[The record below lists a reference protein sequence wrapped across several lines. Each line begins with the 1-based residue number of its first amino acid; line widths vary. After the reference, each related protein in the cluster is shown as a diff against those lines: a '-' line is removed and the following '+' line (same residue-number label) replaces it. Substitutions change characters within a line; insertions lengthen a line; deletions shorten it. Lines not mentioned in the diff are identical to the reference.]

1 MSDSG
6 QVSADREFQEG
17 IEEETASPH
26 EVPSLPMGQW
36 LRKNLFSNWANG
48 ILTLL
53 GALAALVALRGVLN
67 FIFSENRQWDAVR
80 TNLRA
85 LMTLSYPE
93 SQYIRVWV
101 ALGFIVGLAGLSAG
115 IWANWGGVSVKRI
128 STWLMG
134 TGAFLAVCVI
144 AREPSV
150 IIGTD
155 GKVVRTVEGSPQRES
170 FMDAM
175 VDRSSWWIAAVLLL
189 AVGAGLWSNFSRP
202 VRRRWRRPRAEVP
215 VTSVV
220 CVGLGLAVLSL
231 WIAPYGHYAFISA
244 TKSYVAE
251 SGRTVAFST
260 KLPWTVMWILL
271 CGFFLVGR
279 SFQRSRYLGLIK
291 GSSNLLWLISPLTL
305 FWVVLRDPALDY
317 GHVISTDLPMGLAF
331 GLLGG
336 ALLWGLTRTGIGEA
350 GRITATLLL
359 GFAVFNWVAAFFGW
373 YPMLQKARI
382 SFLLLAL
389 AALLAPNFIGE
400 LAKRRQLV
408 LGWIGVTALVH
419 YLATMINTPS
429 TVELQSTEFLGG
441 LGLTLFVA
449 LIVVLLSFPL
459 GVLLALGRTSKFPIF
474 RMLSTSYIEVI
485 RGVPLISVLIFFS
498 VMVPLFLPDG
508 MELAELAAVL
518 TGYTLFSAAYLAENV
533 RGGLQSIT
541 KGQYEAADAIGLT
554 SAQRTGFIVLPQA
567 LTVSIPQLVGQVIST
582 FKETSLLAIIGLFD
596 FLRVANSV
604 IPAQSEFMG
613 VKREGILLV
622 AMIYFF
628 FNFTISKYSQRLERR
643 VGLGER

>member
-1 MSDSG
+1 MFACESWNADMSELNDIQLEAGIADSG
-6 QVSADREFQEG
+6 PPQQEVNL
-17 IEEETASPH
+17 S
-26 EVPSLPMGQW
+26 VRQW
-36 LRKNLFSNWANG
+36 LRTNLFSNWFNA

-53 GALAALVALRGVLN
+53 GVCAALLMLRGVLN
-67 FIFSENRQWDAVR
+67 FTFSENREWDAVR

-93 SQYIRVWV
+93 SQYVRVWV
-101 ALGFIVGLAGLSAG
+101 AVGFVMGLAGMSAG
-115 IWANWGGVSVKRI
+115 IWANWGGVSVKRM

-134 TGAFLAVCVI
+134 SGGFFALCVLL
-144 AREPSV
+144 REPSV
-150 IIGTD
+150 ILGSE
-155 GKVVRTVEGSPQRES
+155 GKVLRTVEGSLQRES
-170 FMDAM
+170 FWAAM
-175 VDRSSWWIAAVLLL
+175 TDRLGWWIAVVVLITLGAAIWAWCSEPDRRNNSVAVTT
-189 AVGAGLWSNFSRP
+189 VVFS
-202 VRRRWRRPRAEVP
+202 
-215 VTSVV
+215 
-220 CVGLGLAVLSL
+220 GLGLLVLSL
-231 WIAPYGHYAFISA
+231 WLVPYGHYAFVDGTYI
-244 TKSYVAE
+244 AE
-251 SGRTVAFST
+251 PGRTVAFST
-260 KLPWTVMWILL
+260 KMPWTVMWLL
-271 CGFFLVGR
+271 LFGLYFVGR
-279 SFQRSRYLGLIK
+279 SFRDTRWQGIVR
-291 GSSNLLWLISPLTL
+291 GSSNFLWLISPMAL

-317 GHVISTDLPMGLAF
+317 AHVLSTDLPMGLAF
-331 GLLGG
+331 GVLGG
-336 ALLWGLTRTGIGEA
+336 VLLWALTRADTGEA
-350 GRITATLLL
+350 GRVTAVGLL
-359 GFAVFNWVAAFFGW
+359 GFAVFNWVAAFFGL

-389 AALLAPNFIGE
+389 AALVAPNFVGE
-400 LAKRRQLV
+400 VAKRRQLI
-408 LGWIGVTALVH
+408 LGWLSAMALVH
-419 YLATMINTPS
+419 YMATMMNTPS
-429 TVELQSTEFLGG
+429 TVELQSSEFLGG

-449 LIVVLLSFPL
+449 VIVVLLSFPL

-474 RMLSTSYIEVI
+474 RMLSTSYIEII

-533 RGGLQSIT
+533 RGGLQSVP
-541 KGQYEAADAIGLT
+541 KGQYEAADALGLT
-554 SAQRTGFIVLPQA
+554 ATQRTGFIVLPQG
-567 LTVSIPQLVGQVIST
+567 LRVSIPQLVGQVIAT

>member
-1 MSDSG
+1 M
-6 QVSADREFQEG
+6 
-17 IEEETASPH
+17 
-26 EVPSLPMGQW
+26 
-36 LRKNLFSNWANG
+36 
-48 ILTLL
+48 
-53 GALAALVALRGVLN
+53 
-67 FIFSENRQWDAVR
+67 
-80 TNLRA
+80 
-85 LMTLSYPE
+85 
-93 SQYIRVWV
+93 
-101 ALGFIVGLAGLSAG
+101 
-115 IWANWGGVSVKRI
+115 
-128 STWLMG
+128 
-134 TGAFLAVCVI
+134 
-144 AREPSV
+144 
-150 IIGTD
+150 
-155 GKVVRTVEGSPQRES
+155 
-170 FMDAM
+170 
-175 VDRSSWWIAAVLLL
+175 
-189 AVGAGLWSNFSRP
+189 
-202 VRRRWRRPRAEVP
+202 
-215 VTSVV
+215 
-220 CVGLGLAVLSL
+220 
-231 WIAPYGHYAFISA
+231 
-244 TKSYVAE
+244 
-251 SGRTVAFST
+251 
-260 KLPWTVMWILL
+260 PWTVMLILL
-271 CGFFLVGR
+271 SCFFFVGR
-279 SFQRSRYLGLIK
+279 FFQSGQYLGFVK
-291 GSSNLLWLISPLTL
+291 GASNLLWLISPLTL

-331 GLLGG
+331 GVFGG
-336 ALLWGLTRTGIGEA
+336 VLLWGLTRASIGEA
-350 GRITATLLL
+350 GRITATALLV
-359 GFAVFNWVAAFFGW
+359 FAIFNWVAAFFGW

-400 LAKRRQLV
+400 VAKRRQLV
-408 LGWIGVTALVH
+408 LGWVGVTALVH

-554 SAQRTGFIVLPQA
+554 PAQRTGFIVLPQA

>member
-1 MSDSG
+1 MT
-6 QVSADREFQEG
+6 F
-17 IEEETASPH
+17 
-26 EVPSLPMGQW
+26 
-36 LRKNLFSNWANG
+36 F
-48 ILTLL
+48 
-53 GALAALVALRGVLN
+53 LAAR
-67 FIFSENRQWDAVR
+67 
-80 TNLRA
+80 NLRE
-85 LMTLSYPE
+85 T
-93 SQYIRVWV
+93 RW
-101 ALGFIVGLAGLSAG
+101 LGIAK
-115 IWANWGGVSVKRI
+115 GG
-128 STWLMG
+128 
-134 TGAFLAVCVI
+134 
-144 AREPSV
+144 
-150 IIGTD
+150 
-155 GKVVRTVEGSPQRES
+155 
-170 FMDAM
+170 
-175 VDRSSWWIAAVLLL
+175 
-189 AVGAGLWSNFSRP
+189 
-202 VRRRWRRPRAEVP
+202 
-215 VTSVV
+215 
-220 CVGLGLAVLSL
+220 
-231 WIAPYGHYAFISA
+231 
-244 TKSYVAE
+244 
-251 SGRTVAFST
+251 
-260 KLPWTVMWILL
+260 
-271 CGFFLVGR
+271 
-279 SFQRSRYLGLIK
+279 
-291 GSSNLLWLISPLTL
+291 SNLLWLISPMTL
-305 FWVVLRDPALDY
+305 FWVVLRDPDLDY
-317 GHVISTDLPMGLAF
+317 AHVLSTDLPMGVAF

-336 ALLWGLTRTGIGEA
+336 VALWALTRVGVGEG
-350 GRITATLLL
+350 GRLTAVALL
-359 GFAVFNWVAAFFGW
+359 GFAVFHWVAAFFGW

-400 LAKRRQLV
+400 AAKRRQLII
-408 LGWIGVTALVH
+408 GWLSAMALVH

-474 RMLSTSYIEVI
+474 RILSTSYIEVI

-533 RGGLQSIT
+533 RGGLQSVT

-554 SAQRTGFIVLPQA
+554 AAQRTGFIVLPQA
-567 LTVSIPQLVGQVIST
+567 LRVSIPQLVGQVIAT

-628 FNFTISKYSQRLERR
+628 FNFTISKYSQRVERR
-643 VGLGER
+643 VGLGDR

>member
-1 MSDSG
+1 MQDAD
-6 QVSADREFQEG
+6 QVSADAEFQRG
-17 IEEETASPH
+17 TEEQRRSPH
-26 EVPSLPMGQW
+26 EAPSLPVGQW

-53 GALAALVALRGVLN
+53 GALAALAALRGVLN
-67 FIFSENRQWDAVR
+67 FVFSENRQWDAVR

-115 IWANWGGVSVKRI
+115 IWANWGGVSVRRI

-134 TGAFLAVCVI
+134 TGALLALCIIV
-144 AREPSV
+144 REPSV
-150 IIGTD
+150 ILGSD
-155 GKVVRTVEGSPQRES
+155 GKVIRTIDGSLRRES

-175 VDRSSWWIAAVLLL
+175 VDRSTWWIAAVLLL
-189 AVGAGLWSNFSRP
+189 AVGAALWSRFSDP
-202 VRRRWRRPRAEVP
+202 ARRRVEVS

-220 CVGLGLAVLSL
+220 FVGLSLALLSL
-231 WIAPYGHYAFISA
+231 WIAPYGHYAFISE

-260 KLPWTVMWILL
+260 KMPWTVMLILL
-271 CGFFLVGR
+271 SSFFFVGR
-279 SFQRSRYLGLIK
+279 FFQRGRYLGFVK
-291 GSSNLLWLISPLTL
+291 GASNLLWLISPLTL

-317 GHVISTDLPMGLAF
+317 GHVVSTDLPMGLAF

-336 ALLWGLTRTGIGEA
+336 ALLWGLTRPSVGEA
-350 GRITATLLL
+350 GRITATALLV
-359 GFAVFNWVAAFFGW
+359 FAIFNWVAAFFGW

-400 LAKRRQLV
+400 VAKRRQLV
-408 LGWIGVTALVH
+408 LGWLGVTALVH

>member
-1 MSDSG
+1 MTDITQISTGSNDELD
-6 QVSADREFQEG
+6 AP
-17 IEEETASPH
+17 EEAASLS
-26 EVPSLPMGQW
+26 VRQW
-36 LRKNLFSNWANG
+36 LRTNLFSSWTNAA
-48 ILTLL
+48 LTLL
-53 GALAALVALRGVLN
+53 GGFAGLLMLRGVLN
-67 FIFSENRQWDAVR
+67 FVFSENREWDAVR

-93 SQYIRVWV
+93 SQYVRVWV
-101 ALGFIVGLAGLSAG
+101 ALGFVVGLTGLSAG
-115 IWANWGGVSVKRI
+115 IWANWGGVSVKRM
-128 STWLMG
+128 STWLMA
-134 TGAFLAVCVI
+134 TGGLIILCVLL
-144 AREPSV
+144 REPSV
-150 IIGTD
+150 LVD
-155 GKVVRTVEGSPQRES
+155 GEGKALRDVEGLVRRES
-170 FMDAM
+170 FLSAM
-175 VDRSSWWIAAVLLL
+175 SDRLSWWIAAMLLL
-189 AVGAGLWSNFSRP
+189 AMGTAIWSRYSDP
-202 VRRRWRRPRAEVP
+202 IRRNVQVP
-215 VTSVV
+215 VTTVV
-220 CVGLGLAVLSL
+220 CAGLGLATLTL
-231 WIAPYGHYAFISA
+231 WLVPYGHYAFADGEYI
-244 TKSYVAE
+244 AE
-251 SGRTVAFST
+251 PGSTVAFST
-260 KLPWTVMWILL
+260 KMPWTVMWLL
-271 CGFFLVGR
+271 LVTFFLAAR
-279 SFQRSRYLGLIK
+279 NLRETRWLGIAK
-291 GSSNLLWLISPLTL
+291 GGSNLLWLISPMTL
-305 FWVVLRDPALDY
+305 FWVVLRDPDLDY
-317 GHVISTDLPMGLAF
+317 AHVLSTDLPMGVAF

-336 ALLWGLTRTGIGEA
+336 VALWALTRVGVGEG
-350 GRITATLLL
+350 GRLTAVALL
-359 GFAVFNWVAAFFGW
+359 GFAVFHWVAAFFGW

-400 LAKRRQLV
+400 AAKRRQLII
-408 LGWIGVTALVH
+408 GWLSAMALVH

-474 RMLSTSYIEVI
+474 RILSTSYIEVI

-533 RGGLQSIT
+533 RGGLQSVT

-554 SAQRTGFIVLPQA
+554 AAQRTGFIVLPQA
-567 LTVSIPQLVGQVIST
+567 LRVSIPQLVGQVIAT

-628 FNFTISKYSQRLERR
+628 FNFTISKYSQRVERR
-643 VGLGER
+643 VGLGDR

>member
-1 MSDSG
+1 MEEEDPISVALK
-6 QVSADREFQEG
+6 QEEG
-17 IEEETASPH
+17 ISPN
-26 EVPSLPMGQW
+26 EAPRLSVGQW
-36 LRKNLFSNWANG
+36 LRTNLFSNWANT
-48 ILTLL
+48 ILTIL
-53 GALAALVALRGVLN
+53 GALAAFLMLRGVLN
-67 FIFSENRQWDAVR
+67 FVFSENREWVAVR

-93 SQYIRVWV
+93 SQYVRVWV
-101 ALGFIVGLAGLSAG
+101 ALGFVVGLAGLSAG
-115 IWANWGGVSVKRI
+115 IWANWGGLPLRRL
-128 STWLMG
+128 STWFMG
-134 TGAFLAVCVI
+134 VGGLIALCVVV
-144 AREPSV
+144 REPNVLMDSE
-150 IIGTD
+150 
-155 GKVVRTVEGSPQRES
+155 GKALSTLEGSLQRES
-170 FMDAM
+170 FGAAM
-175 VDRSSWWIAAVLLL
+175 ADRVDWWIAAVVLF
-189 AVGAGLWSNFSRP
+189 AFGAALWSRYSS
-202 VRRRWRRPRAEVP
+202 VERRHVDLPI
-215 VTSVV
+215 TSIVYVGIGIAILTLWVV
-220 CVGLGLAVLSL
+220 
-231 WIAPYGHYAFISA
+231 PYGHYAFVDGTYI
-244 TKSYVAE
+244 AE
-251 SGRTVAFST
+251 PGTTVAFST
-260 KLPWTVMWILL
+260 QMPWTVMWVLL
-271 CGFFLVGR
+271 GLGFFVGR
-279 SFQRSRYLGLIK
+279 FLRSSRYVGMSK
-291 GSSNLLWLISPLTL
+291 AGSNLLWLICPFAL

-331 GLLGG
+331 GLLGAG
-336 ALLWGLTRTGIGEA
+336 ALWLLTRSDIGEA
-350 GRITATLLL
+350 GRIAATVLLVV
-359 GFAVFNWVAAFFGW
+359 AIFNWVAAFFGW

-382 SFLLLAL
+382 SFLLLAF
-389 AALLAPNFIGE
+389 AALLAPNFIGDI
-400 LAKRRQLV
+400 AKRRQLV
-408 LGWIGVTALVH
+408 IGWLGVMALVH

-429 TVELQSTEFLGG
+429 TVDLQSDEFLGG

-449 LIVVLLSFPL
+449 VIVVILSFPL

-554 SAQRTGFIVLPQA
+554 AAQRTGFIVLPQA
-567 LTVSIPQLVGQVIST
+567 LTVSIPQLVGQVISS

-613 VKREGILLV
+613 VKREGILVV

-628 FNFTISKYSQRLERR
+628 FNFVISKYSQRLERR

>member
-1 MSDSG
+1 MEEEDPISVALK
-6 QVSADREFQEG
+6 QEEG
-17 IEEETASPH
+17 ISPN
-26 EVPSLPMGQW
+26 EAPRLSVGQW
-36 LRKNLFSNWANG
+36 LRTNLFSNWANT
-48 ILTLL
+48 ILTIL
-53 GALAALVALRGVLN
+53 GALAAFLMLRGVLN
-67 FIFSENRQWDAVR
+67 FVFSENREWVAVR

-93 SQYIRVWV
+93 SQYVRVWV
-101 ALGFIVGLAGLSAG
+101 ALGFVVVLAGLSAG
-115 IWANWGGVSVKRI
+115 IWANWGGLPLRRL
-128 STWLMG
+128 STWFMG
-134 TGAFLAVCVI
+134 VGGLIALCVVV
-144 AREPSV
+144 REPNVLMDSE
-150 IIGTD
+150 GKALSTLD
-155 GKVVRTVEGSPQRES
+155 GSLQRES
-170 FMDAM
+170 FGAAM
-175 VDRSSWWIAAVLLL
+175 VDRVDWWIAAVVLF
-189 AVGAGLWSNFSRP
+189 AFGAALWSRYSS
-202 VRRRWRRPRAEVP
+202 VARRHVDLPI
-215 VTSVV
+215 TSIVYVGIGIAILTLWVV
-220 CVGLGLAVLSL
+220 
-231 WIAPYGHYAFISA
+231 PYGHYAFVDGTYI
-244 TKSYVAE
+244 AE
-251 SGRTVAFST
+251 PGTTVAFST
-260 KLPWTVMWILL
+260 QMPWTVMWVLL
-271 CGFFLVGR
+271 GLGFFVGR
-279 SFQRSRYLGLIK
+279 FLRSSRYVGMSK
-291 GSSNLLWLISPLTL
+291 AGSNLLWLICPFAL

-331 GLLGG
+331 GLLGAG
-336 ALLWGLTRTGIGEA
+336 ALWLLTRSDIGEA
-350 GRITATLLL
+350 GRIAATALLVV
-359 GFAVFNWVAAFFGW
+359 AIFNWVAAFFGW

-382 SFLLLAL
+382 SFLLLAF
-389 AALLAPNFIGE
+389 AALLAPNFIGDI
-400 LAKRRQLV
+400 AKRRQLV
-408 LGWIGVTALVH
+408 LGWLGVMALVH

-429 TVELQSTEFLGG
+429 TVDLQSDEFLGG
-441 LGLTLFVA
+441 LGLTLFVSV
-449 LIVVLLSFPL
+449 IVVILSFPL

-554 SAQRTGFIVLPQA
+554 AAQRTGFIVLPQA
-567 LTVSIPQLVGQVIST
+567 LTVSIPQLVGQVISS

-613 VKREGILLV
+613 VKREGILVV

-628 FNFTISKYSQRLERR
+628 FNFVISKYSQRLERR

>member
-1 MSDSG
+1 MQDAN
-6 QVSADREFQEG
+6 QVSASEEFQRGLEEG
-17 IEEETASPH
+17 QGSPH
-26 EVPSLPMGQW
+26 EAPSLPVGQW

-53 GALAALVALRGVLN
+53 GALAAVVALRGVLN
-67 FIFSENRQWDAVR
+67 FVFSENRQWDAVR

-101 ALGFIVGLAGLSAG
+101 ALGFVVGLAGLSAG
-115 IWANWGGVSVKRI
+115 IWANWGGVSVRRI

-134 TGAFLAVCVI
+134 TGALLALCVI
-144 AREPSV
+144 VREPSV
-150 IIGTD
+150 ILGSD
-155 GKVVRTVEGSPQRES
+155 GKVIRTVDGSLRRES

-175 VDRSSWWIAAVLLL
+175 ADRSTWWLAAVLLL
-189 AVGAGLWSNFSRP
+189 AVGAALWSRFSDP
-202 VRRRWRRPRAEVP
+202 ARRRIEVS

-220 CVGLGLAVLSL
+220 FVGLGLAILSL
-231 WIAPYGHYAFISA
+231 WIAPYGHYAYISA

-260 KLPWTVMWILL
+260 KMPWTVMLILL
-271 CGFFLVGR
+271 SGFFFVGR
-279 SFQRSRYLGLIK
+279 FFQRGRYLGLVK
-291 GSSNLLWLISPLTL
+291 GSSNVLWLISPLTL

-336 ALLWGLTRTGIGEA
+336 ALLWGLTRSDIGEA
-350 GRITATLLL
+350 GRITATVLLV
-359 GFAVFNWVAAFFGW
+359 FAVFNWVAAFFGW

-400 LAKRRQLV
+400 VAKRRQLV
-408 LGWIGVTALVH
+408 LGWVGVTALVH

>member
-1 MSDSG
+1 MQDANQGSVDPEFQQG
-6 QVSADREFQEG
+6 IEDRES
-17 IEEETASPH
+17 SPH
-26 EVPSLPMGQW
+26 EIPSLPVGQW
-36 LRKNLFSNWANG
+36 LRQNLFSSWGNSV
-48 ILTLL
+48 LTLF
-53 GALAALVALRGVLN
+53 GGFLAFFALRGVLN
-67 FIFSENRQWDAVR
+67 FVFSENRQWDAVR

-101 ALGFIVGLAGLSAG
+101 SLGFVAGLAGLSAG
-115 IWANWGGVSVKRI
+115 LWANWGGVSVKRL

-134 TGAFLAVCVI
+134 SGGLLAVCVI
-144 AREPSV
+144 VREPSV
-150 IIGTD
+150 IVGSD
-155 GKVVRTVEGSPQRES
+155 GKVVRTLEGSLQRES
-170 FMDAM
+170 FLDAM
-175 VDRSSWWIAAVLLL
+175 VNRSSWWIAAIVLL
-189 AVGAGLWSNFSRP
+189 VAGIVL
-202 VRRRWRRPRAEVP
+202 WRRFASVTHRGSELP

-220 CVGLGLAVLSL
+220 FLGLGLAVLSL
-231 WIAPYGHYAFISA
+231 WIGPYGHYAFISE

-260 KLPWTVMWILL
+260 KLPWTVMLALL
-271 CGFFLVGR
+271 CSFFGLGR
-279 SFQRSRYLGLIK
+279 LLQRSEYGGLIK
-291 GSSNLLWLISPLTL
+291 GASNLLWLVSPLTL

-317 GHVISTDLPMGLAF
+317 RHVISTDLPMGLAF
-331 GLLGG
+331 GALGG
-336 ALLWGLTRTGIGEA
+336 AVLWSLTRTGVGEA
-350 GRITATLLL
+350 GRLVATMLL
-359 GFAVFNWVAAFFGW
+359 GFAIFNWVAAFFGW

-382 SFLLLAL
+382 SFLLLAF
-389 AALLAPNFIGE
+389 AALLAPNFMGE
-400 LAKRRQLV
+400 IAKRRQLV
-408 LGWIGVTALVH
+408 LGWLGVTALVH

-429 TVELQSTEFLGG
+429 TVEVQSSEFLGG

-554 SAQRTGFIVLPQA
+554 AAQRTGFIVLPQA

-604 IPAQSEFMG
+604 IPAQSEFLG

-622 AMIYFF
+622 AIIYFF

>member
-1 MSDSG
+1 MEEEDPISVALK
-6 QVSADREFQEG
+6 QEEG
-17 IEEETASPH
+17 ISPN
-26 EVPSLPMGQW
+26 EAPRLSVGQW
-36 LRKNLFSNWANG
+36 LRTNLFSNWANT
-48 ILTLL
+48 ILTIL
-53 GALAALVALRGVLN
+53 GALAAFLMLRGVLN
-67 FIFSENRQWDAVR
+67 FVFSENREWVAVR

-93 SQYIRVWV
+93 SQYVRVWV
-101 ALGFIVGLAGLSAG
+101 ALGFVVVLAGLSAG
-115 IWANWGGVSVKRI
+115 IWANWGGLPLRRL
-128 STWLMG
+128 STWFMG
-134 TGAFLAVCVI
+134 VGGLIALCVVV
-144 AREPSV
+144 REPNVLMDSE
-150 IIGTD
+150 GKALSTLD
-155 GKVVRTVEGSPQRES
+155 GSLQRES
-170 FMDAM
+170 FGAAM
-175 VDRSSWWIAAVLLL
+175 VDRVDWWIAAVVLF
-189 AVGAGLWSNFSRP
+189 AFGAALWSRYSS
-202 VRRRWRRPRAEVP
+202 VARRHVDLPI
-215 VTSVV
+215 TSIVYVGIGIAILTLWVV
-220 CVGLGLAVLSL
+220 
-231 WIAPYGHYAFISA
+231 PYGHYAFVDGTYI
-244 TKSYVAE
+244 AE
-251 SGRTVAFST
+251 PGTTVAFST
-260 KLPWTVMWILL
+260 QMPWTVMWVLL
-271 CGFFLVGR
+271 GLGFFVGR
-279 SFQRSRYLGLIK
+279 FLRSSRYVGMSK
-291 GSSNLLWLISPLTL
+291 AGSNLLWLICPFAL

-331 GLLGG
+331 GLLGAG
-336 ALLWGLTRTGIGEA
+336 ALWLLTRSDIGEA
-350 GRITATLLL
+350 GRIAATVLLVV
-359 GFAVFNWVAAFFGW
+359 AIFNWVAAFFGW

-382 SFLLLAL
+382 SFLLLAF
-389 AALLAPNFIGE
+389 AALLAPNFIGDI
-400 LAKRRQLV
+400 AKRRQLV
-408 LGWIGVTALVH
+408 LGWLGVMALVH

-429 TVELQSTEFLGG
+429 TVDLQSDEFLGG
-441 LGLTLFVA
+441 LGLTLFVSV
-449 LIVVLLSFPL
+449 IVVILSFPL

-554 SAQRTGFIVLPQA
+554 AAQRTGFIVLPQA
-567 LTVSIPQLVGQVIST
+567 LTVSIPQLVGQVISS

-613 VKREGILLV
+613 VKREGILVV

-628 FNFTISKYSQRLERR
+628 FNFVISKYSQRLERR

>member
-1 MSDSG
+1 MFVCGLWNADMADLEQLSTNLSDEAG
-6 QVSADREFQEG
+6 AP
-17 IEEETASPH
+17 EETASLS
-26 EVPSLPMGQW
+26 VRQW
-36 LRKNLFSNWANG
+36 LQTNLFSSWTNA

-53 GALAALVALRGVLN
+53 GGFATLLMLRGVLN
-67 FIFSENRQWDAVR
+67 FVFSENREWDAVR

-93 SQYIRVWV
+93 SQYVRVWV
-101 ALGFIVGLAGLSAG
+101 TLGFVAGLTGLSAG
-115 IWANWGGVSVKRI
+115 IWANWGGVSVKRM

-134 TGAFLAVCVI
+134 AGGLIALCVVV
-144 AREPSV
+144 REPSV
-150 IIGTD
+150 ITD
-155 GKVVRTVEGSPQRES
+155 VEGKAIRAIDGSLQRES
-170 FMDAM
+170 FFAAM
-175 VDRSSWWIAAVLLL
+175 SDRLGWWIAAVLLL
-189 AVGAGLWSNFSRP
+189 AAGGAIWARYSD
-202 VRRRWRRPRAEVP
+202 VARRNAQIP
-215 VTSVV
+215 VTTVV
-220 CVGLGLAVLSL
+220 VWGLGLATLSL
-231 WIAPYGHYAFISA
+231 WLVPYGHYAFAGGEYI
-244 TKSYVAE
+244 AE
-251 SGRTVAFST
+251 PGRRVAFST
-260 KLPWTVMWILL
+260 QMPWTVMWLL
-271 CGFFLVGR
+271 LVSSFFVGR
-279 SFQRSRYLGLIK
+279 SLRETRWHAFAK
-291 GSSNLLWLISPLTL
+291 GASNLLWLLSPMTL

-317 GHVISTDLPMGLAF
+317 AHVLSTDLPMGLAF

-336 ALLWGLTRTGIGEA
+336 AVLWVLTRVDVGEA
-350 GRITATLLL
+350 GRLSAVGLL

-400 LAKRRQLV
+400 IAKRRQLII
-408 LGWIGVTALVH
+408 GWLSAMALVH

-429 TVELQSTEFLGG
+429 TVELQSSEFLGG

-474 RMLSTSYIEVI
+474 RILSTSYIEVI

-533 RGGLQSIT
+533 RGGLQSVT

-554 SAQRTGFIVLPQA
+554 AAQRTGFIVLPQA
-567 LTVSIPQLVGQVIST
+567 LRVSIPQLVGQVIAT

>member
-1 MSDSG
+1 MFVCGLWNADMADLEQLSANLSDEAG
-6 QVSADREFQEG
+6 AP
-17 IEEETASPH
+17 EETASLS
-26 EVPSLPMGQW
+26 VRQW
-36 LRKNLFSNWANG
+36 LQTNLFSSWTNA

-53 GALAALVALRGVLN
+53 GGFATLLMLRGVLN
-67 FIFSENRQWDAVR
+67 FVFSENREWDAVR

-93 SQYIRVWV
+93 SQYVRVWV
-101 ALGFIVGLAGLSAG
+101 TLGFVVGLTGLSAG
-115 IWANWGGVSVKRI
+115 IWANWGGVSVKRM

-134 TGAFLAVCVI
+134 AGGLIALCVVV
-144 AREPSV
+144 REPSV
-150 IIGTD
+150 ITD
-155 GKVVRTVEGSPQRES
+155 VEGKAIRAIDGSLQRES
-170 FMDAM
+170 FFAAM
-175 VDRSSWWIAAVLLL
+175 SDRLGWWIAAVLLL
-189 AVGAGLWSNFSRP
+189 AAGGAIWARYSD
-202 VRRRWRRPRAEVP
+202 VARRNAQIP
-215 VTSVV
+215 VTTVV
-220 CVGLGLAVLSL
+220 VWGLGLATLSL
-231 WIAPYGHYAFISA
+231 WLVPYGHYAFAGGEYI
-244 TKSYVAE
+244 AE
-251 SGRTVAFST
+251 PGRRVAFST
-260 KLPWTVMWILL
+260 QMPWTVMWLL
-271 CGFFLVGR
+271 LVSSFFVGR
-279 SFQRSRYLGLIK
+279 SLRETRWHAFAK
-291 GSSNLLWLISPLTL
+291 GASNLLWLLSPMTL

-317 GHVISTDLPMGLAF
+317 AHVLSTDLPMGLAF

-336 ALLWGLTRTGIGEA
+336 AVLWVLTRVDVGEA
-350 GRITATLLL
+350 GRLSAVGLL

-400 LAKRRQLV
+400 IAKRRQLII
-408 LGWIGVTALVH
+408 GWLSAMALVH

-429 TVELQSTEFLGG
+429 TVELQSSEFLGG

-474 RMLSTSYIEVI
+474 RILSTSYIEVI

-533 RGGLQSIT
+533 RGGLQSVT

-554 SAQRTGFIVLPQA
+554 AAQRTGFIVLPQA
-567 LTVSIPQLVGQVIST
+567 LRVSIPQLVGQVIAT

>member
-1 MSDSG
+1 MEEEDPISVALK
-6 QVSADREFQEG
+6 QEEG
-17 IEEETASPH
+17 ISPN
-26 EVPSLPMGQW
+26 EAPRLSVGQW
-36 LRKNLFSNWANG
+36 LRTNLFSNWANT
-48 ILTLL
+48 ILTIL
-53 GALAALVALRGVLN
+53 GALAAFLVLRGVLN
-67 FIFSENRQWDAVR
+67 FVFSENREWVAVR

-93 SQYIRVWV
+93 SQYVRVWV
-101 ALGFIVGLAGLSAG
+101 ALGFVVGLAGLSAG
-115 IWANWGGVSVKRI
+115 IWANWGGLPLRRL
-128 STWLMG
+128 STWFMG
-134 TGAFLAVCVI
+134 VGGLIALCVVV
-144 AREPSV
+144 REPNVLMDSE
-150 IIGTD
+150 GKALSTLD
-155 GKVVRTVEGSPQRES
+155 GSLQRES
-170 FMDAM
+170 FGAAM
-175 VDRSSWWIAAVLLL
+175 VDRVDWWIAAVVLF
-189 AVGAGLWSNFSRP
+189 VFGAALWSRYSS
-202 VRRRWRRPRAEVP
+202 VARRHVDLPI
-215 VTSVV
+215 TSIVYVGIGIAILTLWVV
-220 CVGLGLAVLSL
+220 
-231 WIAPYGHYAFISA
+231 PYGHYAFVDGTYI
-244 TKSYVAE
+244 AE
-251 SGRTVAFST
+251 PGTTVAFST
-260 KLPWTVMWILL
+260 QMPWTVMWVLL
-271 CGFFLVGR
+271 GLGFFVGR
-279 SFQRSRYLGLIK
+279 FLRSSRYVGMSK
-291 GSSNLLWLISPLTL
+291 AGSNLLWLICPFAL

-331 GLLGG
+331 GLLGAG
-336 ALLWGLTRTGIGEA
+336 ALWLLTRSDIGEA
-350 GRITATLLL
+350 GRIAATVLLVV
-359 GFAVFNWVAAFFGW
+359 AIFNWVAAFFGW

-382 SFLLLAL
+382 SFLLLAF
-389 AALLAPNFIGE
+389 AALLAPNFIGDI
-400 LAKRRQLV
+400 AKRRQLV
-408 LGWIGVTALVH
+408 IGWLGVMALVH

-429 TVELQSTEFLGG
+429 TVDLQSDEFLGG
-441 LGLTLFVA
+441 LGLTLFVSV
-449 LIVVLLSFPL
+449 IVVILSFPL

-554 SAQRTGFIVLPQA
+554 AAQRTGFIVLPQA
-567 LTVSIPQLVGQVIST
+567 LTVSIPQLVGQVISS

-613 VKREGILLV
+613 VKREGILVV

-628 FNFTISKYSQRLERR
+628 FNFVISKYSQRLERR

>member
-1 MSDSG
+1 MQDAN
-6 QVSADREFQEG
+6 QVSASGEFQRGLEEG
-17 IEEETASPH
+17 QGSPH
-26 EVPSLPMGQW
+26 EAPSLPVGQW

-53 GALAALVALRGVLN
+53 GALAAVVALRGVLN
-67 FIFSENRQWDAVR
+67 FVFSENRQWDAVR

-101 ALGFIVGLAGLSAG
+101 ALGFVVGLAGLSAG
-115 IWANWGGVSVKRI
+115 IWANWGGVSVRRI

-134 TGAFLAVCVI
+134 TGALLALCLIV
-144 AREPSV
+144 REPSV
-150 IIGTD
+150 ILGSD
-155 GKVVRTVEGSPQRES
+155 GKVIRTVDGSLRRES

-175 VDRSSWWIAAVLLL
+175 ADRSTWWLAAVLLL
-189 AVGAGLWSNFSRP
+189 AVGAALWSRFSDP
-202 VRRRWRRPRAEVP
+202 ARRRIEVS

-220 CVGLGLAVLSL
+220 FVGLGLAILSL
-231 WIAPYGHYAFISA
+231 WIAPYGHYAYISA

-260 KLPWTVMWILL
+260 KMPWTVMLILL
-271 CGFFLVGR
+271 SGFFFVGR
-279 SFQRSRYLGLIK
+279 FFQRGRYLGLVK
-291 GSSNLLWLISPLTL
+291 GSSNVLWLISPLTL

-336 ALLWGLTRTGIGEA
+336 ALLWGLTRSDIGEA
-350 GRITATLLL
+350 GRITATVLLV
-359 GFAVFNWVAAFFGW
+359 FAVFNWVAAFFGW

-400 LAKRRQLV
+400 VAKRRQLV
-408 LGWIGVTALVH
+408 LGWVGVTALVH

-554 SAQRTGFIVLPQA
+554 PAQRTGFIVLPQA

>member
-1 MSDSG
+1 MEEEDPISVALK
-6 QVSADREFQEG
+6 QEEG
-17 IEEETASPH
+17 ISPN
-26 EVPSLPMGQW
+26 EAPRLSVGQW
-36 LRKNLFSNWANG
+36 LRTNLFSNWANT
-48 ILTLL
+48 ILTIL
-53 GALAALVALRGVLN
+53 GALAAFLMLRGVLN
-67 FIFSENRQWDAVR
+67 FVFSENREWVAVR

-93 SQYIRVWV
+93 SQYVRVWV
-101 ALGFIVGLAGLSAG
+101 ALGFVVVLAGLSAG
-115 IWANWGGVSVKRI
+115 IWANWGGLPLRRL
-128 STWLMG
+128 STWFMG
-134 TGAFLAVCVI
+134 VGGLIALCVVV
-144 AREPSV
+144 REPNVLMDSE
-150 IIGTD
+150 GKALSTLD
-155 GKVVRTVEGSPQRES
+155 GSLQRES
-170 FMDAM
+170 FGAAM
-175 VDRSSWWIAAVLLL
+175 VDRVDWWIAAVVLF
-189 AVGAGLWSNFSRP
+189 AFGAALWSRYSS
-202 VRRRWRRPRAEVP
+202 VARRHVDLPI
-215 VTSVV
+215 TSIVYVGIGIAILTLWVV
-220 CVGLGLAVLSL
+220 
-231 WIAPYGHYAFISA
+231 PYGHYAFVDGTYI
-244 TKSYVAE
+244 AE
-251 SGRTVAFST
+251 PGTTVAFST
-260 KLPWTVMWILL
+260 QMPWTVMWVLL
-271 CGFFLVGR
+271 GLGFFLGR
-279 SFQRSRYLGLIK
+279 FLRSSRYVGMSK
-291 GSSNLLWLISPLTL
+291 AGSNLLWLICPFAL

-331 GLLGG
+331 GLLGAG
-336 ALLWGLTRTGIGEA
+336 ALWLLTRSDIGEA
-350 GRITATLLL
+350 GRIAATALLVV
-359 GFAVFNWVAAFFGW
+359 AIFNWVAAFFGW

-382 SFLLLAL
+382 SFLLLAF
-389 AALLAPNFIGE
+389 AALLAPNFIGDI
-400 LAKRRQLV
+400 AKRRQLV
-408 LGWIGVTALVH
+408 LGWLGVMALVH

-429 TVELQSTEFLGG
+429 TVDLQSDEFLGG
-441 LGLTLFVA
+441 LGLTLFVSV
-449 LIVVLLSFPL
+449 IVVILSFPL

-554 SAQRTGFIVLPQA
+554 AAQRTGFIVLPQA
-567 LTVSIPQLVGQVIST
+567 LTVSIPQLVGQVISS

-613 VKREGILLV
+613 VKREGILVV

-628 FNFTISKYSQRLERR
+628 FNFVISKYSQRLERR

>member
-1 MSDSG
+1 M
-6 QVSADREFQEG
+6 
-17 IEEETASPH
+17 EEEDPISVALKQEENISPN
-26 EVPSLPMGQW
+26 EAPRLSVGQW
-36 LRKNLFSNWANG
+36 LRTNLFSNWANT
-48 ILTLL
+48 ILTIL
-53 GALAALVALRGVLN
+53 GALAAFLMLRGVLN
-67 FIFSENRQWDAVR
+67 FVFSENREWVAVR

-93 SQYIRVWV
+93 SQYVRVWV
-101 ALGFIVGLAGLSAG
+101 ALGFVVALAGLSAG
-115 IWANWGGVSVKRI
+115 IWANWGGLPLRRLG
-128 STWLMG
+128 TWFMG
-134 TGAFLAVCVI
+134 VGGLIALCVLV
-144 AREPSV
+144 REPSV
-150 IIGTD
+150 LMDTE
-155 GKVVRTVEGSPQRES
+155 GKALSTLSGSLQRES
-170 FMDAM
+170 FGAAM
-175 VDRSSWWIAAVLLL
+175 ADRVDWWIAALVLFGFGI
-189 AVGAGLWSNFSRP
+189 ALWSRFSSAE
-202 VRRRWRRPRAEVP
+202 RRHIEWPI
-215 VTSVV
+215 TSIVYVGIGIAILTLWVV
-220 CVGLGLAVLSL
+220 
-231 WIAPYGHYAFISA
+231 PYGHYAFDDGTYI
-244 TKSYVAE
+244 AE
-251 SGRTVAFST
+251 PGTTVAFST
-260 KLPWTVMWILL
+260 QMPWTVMWALL
-271 CGFFLVGR
+271 GLGFLLGKSLR
-279 SFQRSRYLGLIK
+279 SSRYVRMSKTG
-291 GSSNLLWLISPLTL
+291 SNLLWLICPFAL

-317 GHVISTDLPMGLAF
+317 GHVMSTDLPMGLAF
-331 GLLGG
+331 GLLGAG
-336 ALLWGLTRTGIGEA
+336 ALWLLTRSDIGEA
-350 GRITATLLL
+350 GRIAATVLLVV
-359 GFAVFNWVAAFFGW
+359 AIFNWVAAFFGW

-382 SFLLLAL
+382 SFLLLAF
-389 AALLAPNFIGE
+389 AALLAPNFIGDV
-400 LAKRRQLV
+400 AKRRQLV
-408 LGWIGVTALVH
+408 LGWIGVMALVH

-429 TVELQSTEFLGG
+429 TLDLQSDEFLGG

-449 LIVVLLSFPL
+449 VIVVVLSFPL

-554 SAQRTGFIVLPQA
+554 AAQRTGFIVLPQA
-567 LTVSIPQLVGQVIST
+567 LTVSIPQLVGQVISS

-613 VKREGILLV
+613 VKREGILVV

-628 FNFTISKYSQRLERR
+628 FNFIISKYSQRLERR

>member
-1 MSDSG
+1 MEEEDPISVALK
-6 QVSADREFQEG
+6 QEEG
-17 IEEETASPH
+17 ISPN
-26 EVPSLPMGQW
+26 EAPRLSVGQW
-36 LRKNLFSNWANG
+36 LRTNLFSNWANT
-48 ILTLL
+48 ILTIL
-53 GALAALVALRGVLN
+53 GALAAFLMLRGVLN
-67 FIFSENRQWDAVR
+67 FVFSENREWVAVR

-93 SQYIRVWV
+93 SQYVRVWV
-101 ALGFIVGLAGLSAG
+101 ALGFVVVLAGLSAG
-115 IWANWGGVSVKRI
+115 IWANWGGLPLRRL
-128 STWLMG
+128 STWFMG
-134 TGAFLAVCVI
+134 VGGLIALCVVV
-144 AREPSV
+144 REPNVLMDSE
-150 IIGTD
+150 GKALSTLD
-155 GKVVRTVEGSPQRES
+155 GSLQRES
-170 FMDAM
+170 FGAAM
-175 VDRSSWWIAAVLLL
+175 VDRVDWWIAAVVLF
-189 AVGAGLWSNFSRP
+189 AFGAALWSRYSS
-202 VRRRWRRPRAEVP
+202 VARRHVDLPI
-215 VTSVV
+215 TSIVYVGIGIAILTLWVV
-220 CVGLGLAVLSL
+220 
-231 WIAPYGHYAFISA
+231 PYGHYAFVDGTYI
-244 TKSYVAE
+244 AE
-251 SGRTVAFST
+251 PGTTVAFST
-260 KLPWTVMWILL
+260 QMPWTVMWVLL
-271 CGFFLVGR
+271 GLGFFVGR
-279 SFQRSRYLGLIK
+279 FLRSSRYVGMSK
-291 GSSNLLWLISPLTL
+291 AGSNLLWLICPFAL

-331 GLLGG
+331 GLLGAG
-336 ALLWGLTRTGIGEA
+336 ALWLLTRSDIGEA
-350 GRITATLLL
+350 GRIAATVLLVV
-359 GFAVFNWVAAFFGW
+359 AIFNWVAAFFGW

-389 AALLAPNFIGE
+389 AALLAPNFIGDI
-400 LAKRRQLV
+400 AKRRQLV
-408 LGWIGVTALVH
+408 IGWLGVMALVH

-429 TVELQSTEFLGG
+429 TVDLQSDEFLGG

-449 LIVVLLSFPL
+449 VIVVILSFPL

-554 SAQRTGFIVLPQA
+554 AAQRTGFIVLPQA
-567 LTVSIPQLVGQVIST
+567 LTVSIPQLVGQVISS

-613 VKREGILLV
+613 VKREGILVV

-628 FNFTISKYSQRLERR
+628 FNFVISKYSQRLERR

>member
-1 MSDSG
+1 MSDVN
-6 QVSADREFQEG
+6 QVSADA
-17 IEEETASPH
+17 EEEQFSPH
-26 EVPSLPMGQW
+26 EMPSLPVGQW

-53 GALAALVALRGVLN
+53 GALAALAALRGVLN
-67 FIFSENRQWDAVR
+67 FVFSENRQWDAVR

-115 IWANWGGVSVKRI
+115 IWANWGGVSVRRI

-134 TGAFLAVCVI
+134 TGALLALCIIV
-144 AREPSV
+144 REPSV
-150 IIGTD
+150 ILGSD
-155 GKVVRTVEGSPQRES
+155 GKVIRTIDGSLRRES

-175 VDRSSWWIAAVLLL
+175 VDRSTWWIAAVLLL
-189 AVGAGLWSNFSRP
+189 AVGAALWSRFSDP
-202 VRRRWRRPRAEVP
+202 ARRRVEVS

-220 CVGLGLAVLSL
+220 FVGLSLALLSL
-231 WIAPYGHYAFISA
+231 WIAPYGHYAFISE

-260 KLPWTVMWILL
+260 KMPWTVMLILL
-271 CGFFLVGR
+271 SCFFFVGR
-279 SFQRSRYLGLIK
+279 FFQSGQYLGFVK
-291 GSSNLLWLISPLTL
+291 GASNLLWLISPLTL

-331 GLLGG
+331 GVFGG
-336 ALLWGLTRTGIGEA
+336 VLLWGLTRASIGEA
-350 GRITATLLL
+350 GRITATALLV
-359 GFAVFNWVAAFFGW
+359 FAIFNWVAAFFGW

-400 LAKRRQLV
+400 VAKRRQLV
-408 LGWIGVTALVH
+408 LGWVGVTALVH

-554 SAQRTGFIVLPQA
+554 PAQRTGFIVLPQA

>member
-1 MSDSG
+1 MQDAD
-6 QVSADREFQEG
+6 QVSAGAEFQPGLEA
-17 IEEETASPH
+17 EQLSPH
-26 EVPSLPMGQW
+26 EVPSLPVGQW

-48 ILTLL
+48 ILTLV

-67 FIFSENRQWDAVR
+67 FVFSENRQWDAVR

-101 ALGFIVGLAGLSAG
+101 SLGFVVGLAGLSAG
-115 IWANWGGVSVKRI
+115 IWANWGGVPLRRV

-134 TGAFLAVCVI
+134 TGALLALCIIV
-144 AREPSV
+144 REPSV
-150 IIGTD
+150 ILGDD
-155 GKVVRTVEGSPQRES
+155 GKVIRTIDGSLRRES

-175 VDRSSWWIAAVLLL
+175 VDRSTWWIAAVLLL
-189 AVGAGLWSNFSRP
+189 AVGAALWSRFSDP
-202 VRRRWRRPRAEVP
+202 ARRRVEVS
-215 VTSVV
+215 VTSIVF
-220 CVGLGLAVLSL
+220 VGIGLAILSL
-231 WIAPYGHYAFISA
+231 WIAPYGHYAFISE

-251 SGRTVAFST
+251 PGRTVAFST
-260 KLPWTVMWILL
+260 KMPWTVMWILL
-271 CGFFLVGR
+271 SGFFLVGR
-279 SFQRSRYLGLIK
+279 SFQRGRYLGFVK
-291 GSSNLLWLISPLTL
+291 GASNLLWLISPLTL

-331 GLLGG
+331 GVLGG
-336 ALLWGLTRTGIGEA
+336 TLLWGLTRTSIGEA

-408 LGWIGVTALVH
+408 LGWLGVTALVH

-554 SAQRTGFIVLPQA
+554 PAQRTGFIVLPQA